1 MNYRWRVTGNDGYIS
16 VSIWPINKIGPS
28 IHGNFDY
35 HQTWLA
41 KGDGS
46 FRSAKDQIVV
56 TSRLIRRVIEHAID
70 QHDYK
75 PEVKGKQ
82 LHLRVLDDLI
92 KWEDAVRA
100 SNKDAR

>member
-35 HQTWLA
+35 QQTWLA

-46 FRSAKDQIVV
+46 FRS
-56 TSRLIRRVIEHAID
+56 RR
-70 QHDYK
+70 
-75 PEVKGKQ
+75 
-82 LHLRVLDDLI
+82 I
-92 KWEDAVRA
+92 KL
-100 SNKDAR
+100 